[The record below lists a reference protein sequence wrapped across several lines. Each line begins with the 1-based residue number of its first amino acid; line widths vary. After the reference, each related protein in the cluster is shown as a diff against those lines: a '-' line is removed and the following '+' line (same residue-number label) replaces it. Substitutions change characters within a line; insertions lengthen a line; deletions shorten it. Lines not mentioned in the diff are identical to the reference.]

1 MSIPSAR
8 RGASARGATVPS
20 VVCDLQ
26 SQSWDPAQ
34 LVLDVAVPGFPGGSP
49 ANAGDKG
56 SILGS
61 GRPPG
66 EGNGNIFQY
75 SCLGNPMDWQATVHG
90 VSKESDMTQRLSYN
104 NLCPQ
109 TYLHL
114 LMYLLMY
121 KETKEAEEAGVG
133 WWNVP
138 CLSRWGLLICGPI

>member
-56 SILGS
+56 SILGQEDPLEKEMATYS
-61 GRPPG
+61 SILAWEIPWTGRQPSMG
-66 EGNGNIFQY
+66 SQK
-75 SCLGNPMDWQATVHG
+75 S
-90 VSKESDMTQRLSYN
+90 
-104 NLCPQ
+104 Q
-109 TYLHL
+109 T
-114 LMYLLMY
+114 
-121 KETKEAEEAGVG
+121 
-133 WWNVP
+133 
-138 CLSRWGLLICGPI
+138 